1 MKKMLLLLVLLT
13 GISIT
18 GHTQDSSQEIVPFMP
33 ELMNRFPNVRDVA
46 ISPDGS
52 EIYFSV
58 SSFRKEFYA
67 IVVIKRNGDE
77 WSEPVVAP
85 FSGQYNDLEPA
96 ISPDGLKLFFASQRP
111 LNDTINE
118 PKDWDIWYV
127 ERKSA
132 DAEWSAPINPGAPLN
147 SDGNEFYPSVTNKGD
162 VYFTT
167 TPNENT
173 DKEDIF
179 VSRYSKKGFSQPV
192 ALPAEVNTD
201 GYEFN
206 AFIAPDESYLIFSSF
221 GRKDGNGGGD
231 LYIAFRGSDGKWQT
245 AQNMGPEINS
255 EQLDYCP
262 FVDVPTQTLYFT
274 SESSNVRK
282 YFDRPQTLEALE
294 DEFYQFENGLS
305 RIYQMPFS
313 PEDYQTKTE

>member
-1 MKKMLLLLVLLT
+1 MKKLLLFLILT
-13 GISIT
+13 AGVYFPAHS
-18 GHTQDSSQEIVPFMP
+18 QDSSPEIVPLMP
-33 ELMNRFPNVRDVA
+33 ELMDRFPNVRDVA
-46 ISPDGS
+46 VSPDGS

-67 IVVIKRNGDE
+67 IVAIKRNGDE

-96 ISPDGLKLFFASQRP
+96 FSPDGLKLFFASQRP
-111 LNDTINE
+111 LNDTISE

-127 ERKSA
+127 ERKSP
-132 DAEWSAPINPGAPLN
+132 DTEWSMPVNPGAPLN

-162 VYFTT
+162 IYFTT
-167 TPNENT
+167 TPNKDS

-179 VSRYSKKGFSQPV
+179 VSRYSKKRFLQPV
-192 ALPAEVNTD
+192 ALPSQINTD

-231 LYIAFRGSDGKWQT
+231 LYIAFRGSDGKWQP
-245 AQNMGPEINS
+245 AQNMGQEINS

-262 FVDVPTQTLYFT
+262 FVDVPSQTFYFT

-305 RIYQMPFS
+305 RIYKMPFS

>member
-18 GHTQDSSQEIVPFMP
+18 GHTQDSSPKIVSFMP
-33 ELMNRFPNVRDVA
+33 ELMDRFPNVRDVA

-67 IVVIKRNGDE
+67 IVVIKINGDE

-85 FSGQYNDLEPA
+85 FSGRYNDLEPA
-96 ISPDGLKLFFASQRP
+96 FSPDGLKLFFASQRP
-111 LNDTINE
+111 LQDTINE

-147 SDGNEFYPSVTNKGD
+147 SDGNEFYPSITNNGD
-162 VYFTT
+162 IYFTT
-167 TPNENT
+167 TPNKNT
-173 DKEDIF
+173 NKEDIF
-179 VSRYSKKGFSQPV
+179 VSRYSNKGFSQPV
-192 ALPAEVNTD
+192 ALPAEINTD

-206 AFIAPDESYLIFSSF
+206 AFVAPDESYLIFSSF
-221 GRKDGNGGGD
+221 GREDDNGGGD
-231 LYIAFRGSDGKWQT
+231 LYIAFRGSDGKWQP

-262 FVDVPTQTLYFT
+262 FVDGHTQTLYFT

-313 PEDYQTKTE
+313 VEDYQTKTE

>member
-1 MKKMLLLLVLLT
+1 MKKMLLVLILLA
-13 GISIT
+13 GIHLSGPAQT
-18 GHTQDSSQEIVPFMP
+18 PSTAIVPFMP
-33 ELMNRFPNVRDVA
+33 ELMERFPHVRDLAV
-46 ISPDGS
+46 SPDGN

-58 SSFRKEFYA
+58 ASFRKEFHT
-67 IVVIKRNGDE
+67 IVVIQKDGNT

-85 FSGQYNDLEPA
+85 FSGQFNDLEPA
-96 ISPDGLKLFFASQRP
+96 FSPDGLKLYFSSQRP
-111 LNDTINE
+111 LNDTVKE

-127 ERKSA
+127 ERKST
-132 DAEWSAPINPGAPLN
+132 DDGWGAPVNPGAPLN
-147 SDGNEFYPSVTNKGD
+147 SPRNEFYPSVTRSDD

-167 TPNENT
+167 VPNEDT

-179 VSRYSKKGFSQPV
+179 VSRYSKKGYSKPV
-192 ALPAEVNTD
+192 ALPAEVNSD

-221 GRKDGNGGGD
+221 GRADDTGGGD
-231 LYIAFRGSDGKWQT
+231 LYIAFRGVDGKWQS
-245 AQNMGPEINS
+245 ARNMGSLINS

-262 FVDVPTQTLYFT
+262 FVDGHTQTFYFT
-274 SESSNVRK
+274 SESSSVRK

-305 RIYQMPFS
+305 RIYMMPFS
-313 PEDYQTKTE
+313 ADDYRTKTE

>member
-1 MKKMLLLLVLLT
+1 MKKLLLALFLLT
-13 GISIT
+13 GAYVP
-18 GHTQDSSQEIVPFMP
+18 GHTQDTSPEIVPCMP
-33 ELMNRFPNVRDVA
+33 ELMDRFPNVRDIA

-52 EIYFSV
+52 EIYFSI
-58 SSFRKEFYA
+58 SSFRKEFSA
-67 IVVIKRNGDE
+67 IVVIQKDGDE
-77 WSEPVVAP
+77 WSEPAVAP

-96 ISPDGLKLFFASQRP
+96 FSPDGLKLYFASQRP
-111 LNDTINE
+111 ANDTINE

-127 ERKSA
+127 ERKNP

-147 SDGNEFYPSVTNKGD
+147 SDGNEFYPSVTNNGD

-167 TPNENT
+167 TPNKETN
-173 DKEDIF
+173 KEDIF
-179 VSRYSKKGFSQPV
+179 VCRYSKKGFSQPV
-192 ALPAEVNTD
+192 ALPSEVNTD

-231 LYIAFRGSDGKWQT
+231 LYIAFRGSDGKWQP
-245 AQNMGPEINS
+245 AHNMGPTINS
-255 EQLDYCP
+255 KQLDYCP
-262 FVDVPTQTLYFT
+262 FVDGNTQTFYFT

-282 YFDRPQTLEALE
+282 YFDRAQALEALE

-313 PEDYQTKTE
+313 VEDYQTKTE